1 MSKYY
6 MILPLAAASHR
17 LSLCSEINGASM
29 WDPMEAQSLFIKK
42 KVKIKKNNQ
51 DFKESEIILDCN
63 VFFLS

>member
-1 MSKYY
+1 

-42 KVKIKKNNQ
+42 KVKIKNV
-51 DFKESEIILDCN
+51 IRILRN
-63 VFFLS
+63 LKLF